1 MYEIEFYIRSC
12 SQCTM
17 KTKLIFTSLLFL
29 LASPLFAQ
37 VSFVAK
43 VSKEKLGV
51 NERLRV
57 DFEMNQDGD
66 NFQPPQFTGFKVVA
80 GPNQSVSN
88 MWINGKRTYSK
99 TFSYFL
105 SPTARG
111 TFTIGQASI
120 EIDGEIYKTVPI
132 DVEVGAAVDTPKD
145 GNNSDIAS
153 QGDLH
158 LVAEISKANPYLNE
172 AVTVVYKLYFSPETS
187 ISGYRVIDNPTF
199 SDFWSQNIDNNQIQV
214 QEGTYQGKPY
224 LYTVLRNTLLYPQK
238 TGKIQIEPLSLDV
251 QLQVRTNKRDIFGR
265 PFMTRINRTLS
276 STNRTIDVK
285 PLPLEGQPA
294 NFSGAVGTFSLDV
307 KSNKTKLDA
316 RESLELTVEIS
327 GTGNLKLFRPPSIT
341 SPTTFEVYEPEFTD
355 RVTTTES
362 GMRGSISENYTLVPQ
377 FQGDYT
383 IDPVI
388 FSYFDPKSGTYKTIT
403 SGELLIEVEQGP
415 VASTPAAGTGSQAA
429 YRQPVVMANE
439 QFKYIKLDSN
449 LKPIDSPRFF
459 NSVAFWSLFTGPLLL
474 IPLFIFIGRKQ
485 KHLQE
490 DIAGQRLKKANRLA
504 KKYLSE
510 AKKNKGNQAH
520 FYEALERALHNYLK
534 AKLSIETSD
543 FSKERIEGILL
554 DRNVTPEA
562 SSEFITLLKSCEY
575 ARYTPT
581 TEGAIQLDYDRAS
594 EVISTIDKQI
604 TKT

>member
-1 MYEIEFYIRSC
+1 
-12 SQCTM
+12 M
-17 KTKLIFTSLLFL
+17 KTKLIVTSLLFL

-37 VSFVAK
+37 VTFVAK

-57 DFEMNQDGD
+57 DFEMNKDGD
-66 NFQPPQFTGFKVVA
+66 NFQPPKFDGFRVVA

-111 TFTIGQASI
+111 NFTIGQASI
-120 EIDGEIYKTVPI
+120 EIDGEVFKTIPI
-132 DVEVGAAVDTPKD
+132 PIEVVAAVDEPREGGT
-145 GNNSDIAS
+145 NDIVP

-172 AVTVVYKLYFSPETS
+172 AITVVYKLYFSPETS
-187 ISGYRVIDNPTF
+187 ISGFRVLDNPNF
-199 SDFWSQNIDNNQIQV
+199 ADFWSQNIDNNQIQV
-214 QEGTYQGKPY
+214 LEGTYQGKPY
-224 LYTVLRNTLLYPQK
+224 LYTILRNTLLYPQK
-238 TGKIQIEPLSLDV
+238 TGEIQIEPLSLDV
-251 QLQVRTNKRDIFGR
+251 QLQVATNRRDFFGR
-265 PFMTRINRTLS
+265 PLMTR
-276 STNRTIDVK
+276 TNRTMSSVSRTLKVK
-285 PLPLEGQPA
+285 PLPTEGQPA
-294 NFSGAVGTFSLDV
+294 NFSGAVGQFNLNV

-327 GTGNLKLFRPPSIT
+327 GTGNLKLFKPPAIT
-341 SPTTFEVYEPEFTD
+341 SPTTFEVYEPEFKD
-355 RVTTTES
+355 RVTTTQA
-362 GMRGSISENYTLVPQ
+362 GMRGTISESYTIVPQ

-388 FSYFDPKSGTYKTIT
+388 FSYFDPKTGTYKTIT
-403 SGELLIEVEQGP
+403 SGELLIEVEGGP
-415 VASTPAAGTGSQAA
+415 LANIPASATQSS

-449 LKPIDSPRFF
+449 LEAIESPRFF
-459 NSVAFWSLFTGPLLL
+459 KSVAFWSLFTGPLLL

-485 KHLQE
+485 KHLQG

-510 AKKNKGNQAH
+510 AQKNRGDQKQ
-520 FYEALERALHNYLK
+520 FYDSLERALHNYLK

-543 FSKERIEGILL
+543 FSKERMQGILM
-554 DRNVTPEA
+554 DRNVTPQT
-562 SSEFITLLKSCEY
+562 SSEFIAILKNCEY

-581 TEGAIQLDYDRAS
+581 TEGAIQLDYNNAV

-604 TKT
+604 AKG

>member
-1 MYEIEFYIRSC
+1 
-12 SQCTM
+12 M
-17 KTKLIFTSLLFL
+17 KTKLIFTSLLIL
-29 LASPLFAQ
+29 LASPLLAQ
-37 VSFVAK
+37 VTFVAK

-66 NFQPPQFTGFKVVA
+66 NFQPPEFNGFRVVA

-111 TFTIGQASI
+111 TFTIGQATI
-120 EIDGEIYKTVPI
+120 EIDNETYKTVPI
-132 DVEVGAAVDTPKD
+132 DVEVVAAVDIPKNGD
-145 GNNSDIAS
+145 NTDIAS

-158 LVAEISKANPYLNE
+158 LVAEISKASPYLNE
-172 AVTVVYKLYFSPETS
+172 AITVVYKLYFSPETS

-199 SDFWSQNIDNNQIQV
+199 ADFWSQNIDNNQIEV
-214 QEGTYQGKPY
+214 HEGIYQGKPY
-224 LYTVLRNTLLYPQK
+224 LYTVLRNTVLYPQK

-251 QLQVRTNKRDIFGR
+251 QLQVRTNRRDIFGR
-265 PFMTRINRTLS
+265 PFMTRTNRTLS
-276 STNRTIDVK
+276 SVNRTIDVK

-316 RESLELTVEIS
+316 RESLELSVEIS
-327 GTGNLKLFRPPSIT
+327 GNGNLKLFRPPSIT
-341 SPTTFEVYEPEFTD
+341 SPTTFEVYEPEFID
-355 RVTTTES
+355 RVTTTQS

-388 FSYFDPKSGTYKTIT
+388 FSYFDPTSGTYKTIN

-415 VASTPAAGTGSQAA
+415 VASTPATGNGSQAT

-449 LKPIDSPRFF
+449 LEAIDGPRFF
-459 NSVAFWSLFTGPLLL
+459 NSVAFWSLFTGPILL

-485 KHLQE
+485 KRQQS

-510 AKKNKGNQAH
+510 AKKNRGSQTH
-520 FYEALERALHNYLK
+520 FYESLERALHNYLK

-554 DRNVTPEA
+554 DRSVSPQA
-562 SSEFITLLKSCEY
+562 SSEFINILKSCEY

-581 TEGAIQLDYDRAS
+581 TEGAIQLDYDNAV
-594 EVISTIDKQI
+594 EVISSIDKQI
-604 TKT
+604 TKA